1 MSTQSALVTGLK
13 DRIERTLGECAFFPL
28 WPEVLQLD
36 VKLRHSLEKLED
48 SARPARPL
56 ILAML
61 GGTGVGKS
69 HLFNA
74 LLGVKDASAVSDAI
88 RPWTSRPK
96 LACSPRDIPDLGTC
110 LDMTSVEVIEAP
122 LSGIALVDCPDI
134 DSVDR
139 ENREKTRRIL
149 AVADVVVFV
158 TDPVKRANFEIHTEV
173 LVWSERKRWYFV
185 MTKADLVREEL
196 PGVRA
201 DLDRRIMELGFRASD
216 ATRFVVSCLEP
227 NSGEFN
233 QLRNT
238 LLGPRS
244 ATLRSLLPLDS
255 FLAHLRYS
263 LDESTVRE
271 LQSRL
276 KLLSEGEERI
286 EAGIRL
292 AYLNALYNP
301 DCADA
306 MKSLLR
312 EQVWQLAQEKVGFLM
327 WIPVWVRNRL
337 SALALSWSLGQMF
350 MGRASIVGILGV
362 GLGSLMSL
370 LKGQAPFRKV
380 AGALGSDF
388 KMRMKELRG
397 DAIKVL
403 EDSQVPVPSREQA
416 EEVEPNRPSSHG
428 WGLMGMGAGIE
439 GAIRGLMKKQP
450 EDEVL
455 EHLRSD
461 LERLAGK
468 IGRVIF
474 GPVVIFFIN
483 LLPLVAL
490 GDIIYRTGW
499 AWVAGNYLP
508 WNFYS
513 MALLVFL
520 ASLLPG
526 YLFLSDRIWRSA
538 MVPNLREIV
547 ANIRQTEVTA
557 PLRRARENT
566 QALLE
571 NIRIL
576 GQQSHQVRSSLAH
589 ELDIPELGERTR
601 TR

>member
-28 WPEVLQLD
+28 WPEVLLLD
-36 VKLRHSLEKLED
+36 VRLRRALEKLED

-56 ILAML
+56 ILALL

-96 LACSPRDIPDLGTC
+96 LACSPRDIPDLGTY

-149 AVADVVVFV
+149 SVADVVVFV
-158 TDPVKRANFEIHTEV
+158 TDPVKRANFEIHAEV
-173 LVWSERKRWYFV
+173 LDWSERKRWYFV

-255 FLAHLRYS
+255 FLGHLRYS
-263 LDESTVRE
+263 LGESSVRE

-370 LKGQAPFRKV
+370 LKGQAPYRKV

-388 KMRMKELRG
+388 KMRMAELSG

-403 EDSQVPVPSREQA
+403 EDSQVPVPSREKT
-416 EEVEPNRPSSHG
+416 EEVEPNRPSSPG